1 MLKQIRE
8 KNGLSQAQLSN
19 LSGISLR
26 TLQDYEQG
34 HKNINNA
41 KAITV
46 FKLAKI
52 LNCSIED
59 ILNLND
65 QKEV

>member
-1 MLKQIRE
+1 MLKSIRE
-8 KNGLSQAQLSN
+8 KNNLTQQKLSMLSEIN
-19 LSGISLR
+19 LR

-46 FKLAKI
+46 YRLCKI

-59 ILNLND
+59 ILNL
-65 QKEV
+65 